1 MVAKTGFWFAPDCSR
16 VLWARDNGSDRRC
29 ELWELFKTPTEFVWR
44 DVSEQFRAYGF
55 AGYLG
60 ALRVQGW
67 TVSQQP
73 NAHTR
78 DLVETPH
85 IPYPSMMLAGGAA
98 DNDGWRYMAGMVSNP
113 SADMVGMS
121 RAAEYRIARAA
132 VSVSDLSDLHGCLTL
147 PGSVPDGFSAD
158 DFTVEGDGFA
168 VDSKPDGDMI
178 GRLVERCDEIYKEL
192 YNGTSTLTGDEYR
205 QALSVFDSKTY
216 RADVLDAFDAYRQD
230 FVSSDR
236 EVVAFI
242 VGCREL
248 GLLDDPEPVTCE
260 IKEVQPV
267 EPVVSRVR
275 VTVAT
280 IPAGVACKDLDVFK
294 AYGRKP
300 RAFRDSRG
308 RRVAYV
314 AFDAT
319 GGVIAYRD
327 YYQPD
332 NVADTAI
339 SDYMAAHN
347 LIKVA

>member
-1 MVAKTGFWFAPDCSR
+1 M
-16 VLWARDNGSDRRC
+16 
-29 ELWELFKTPTEFVWR
+29 WR

-98 DNDGWRYMAGMVSNP
+98 DSDGWRYMAGMVSNP

-147 PGSVPDGFSAD
+147 PGSVPDGFDVD
-158 DFTVEGDGFA
+158 DFSDGGEF
-168 VDSKPDGDMI
+168 D
-178 GRLVERCDEIYKEL
+178 DE
-192 YNGTSTLTGDEYR
+192 
-205 QALSVFDSKTY
+205 
-216 RADVLDAFDAYRQD
+216 
-230 FVSSDR
+230 
-236 EVVAFI
+236 
-242 VGCREL
+242 
-248 GLLDDPEPVTCE
+248 PEPVTRE
-260 IKEVQPV
+260 IAEVP
-267 EPVVSRVR
+267 PVVDDTTRVVR
-275 VTVAT
+275 VSTAV
-280 IPAGVACKDLDVFK
+280 IPAGIACKDLDVFK
-294 AYGRKP
+294 AYGRRP

-339 SDYMAAHN
+339 ADYMAAHN